1 MLGWYFQT
9 GHTWDWLGTEV
20 FKSSLLSPH
29 RHREDLHAR
38 FYLSSQILKRFSFP
52 QALSVPVAREYTNQR
67 PWKSREED
75 VAEINPLFLLI

>member
-52 QALSVPVAREYTNQR
+52 QALSVLVEGNTQTRDHG
-67 PWKSREED
+67 K
-75 VAEINPLFLLI
+75 AEKRMLQK